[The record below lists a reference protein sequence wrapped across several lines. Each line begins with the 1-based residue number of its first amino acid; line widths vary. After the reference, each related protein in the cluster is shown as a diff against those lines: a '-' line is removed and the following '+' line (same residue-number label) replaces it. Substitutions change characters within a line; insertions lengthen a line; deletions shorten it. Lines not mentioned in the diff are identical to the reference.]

1 MNFDHLNI
9 NQLTENIIN
18 NKNIEDKIFFTNTF
32 LTNPNNLMLKNSY
45 ENLTLQNSNIKIINI
60 NII

>member
-1 MNFDHLNI
+1 MNFNNLNI

-32 LTNPNNLMLKNSY
+32 LTNPNNLILKNSN
-45 ENLTLQNSNIKIINI
+45 ENLTLEKAIFEYKNN
-60 NII
+60 

>member
-9 NQLTENIIN
+9 NQLTENIRN

-32 LTNPNNLMLKNSY
+32 LTNPNNLILKNSM
-45 ENLTLQNSNIKIINI
+45 KI
-60 NII
+60 